1 MIKACEDKNST
12 IDKAI
17 YYLKINDYD
26 LAIYKIKEAMA
37 EDLSSGRIHNLL
49 GVYYEKRGDY
59 NKARKHYRVA
69 NDLEPTLI
77 APRKNLE
84 RIGYFKYICNDK
96 YIDYGE

>member
-12 IDKAI
+12 IDKAT

-26 LAIYKIKEAMA
+26 LAIYKIKEAMV

-49 GVYYEKRGDY
+49 GIYYEKRGDY
-59 NKARKHYRVA
+59 NKAIKHYRVA

-84 RIGYFKYICNDK
+84 RIVYFKYLCNDK